1 MMDWVDFWIGFAVG
15 VMVMVFIKI
24 ADVGLESRV
33 LHHMKAAAA
42 DVK

>member
-1 MMDWVDFWIGFAVG
+1 MMDWVDFWIGFLVAIFV
-15 VMVMVFIKI
+15 VVLINI
-24 ADVGLESRV
+24 ADVGLKARV